1 MGKLHKLFF
10 PKAGIFVT
18 SDYCNPMGDVL
29 YCYRS
34 KREGKQRQG
43 TSPHPRKKFRENQKK
58 GLTSKTEC
66 AIISP

>member
-10 PKAGIFVT
+10 PKAGMFVT

-34 KREGKQRQG
+34 KGEGKQRQG
-43 TSPHPRKKFRENQKK
+43 TSPTTEKNSGKSKK
-58 GLTSKTEC
+58 GLDKQ
-66 AIISP
+66 I